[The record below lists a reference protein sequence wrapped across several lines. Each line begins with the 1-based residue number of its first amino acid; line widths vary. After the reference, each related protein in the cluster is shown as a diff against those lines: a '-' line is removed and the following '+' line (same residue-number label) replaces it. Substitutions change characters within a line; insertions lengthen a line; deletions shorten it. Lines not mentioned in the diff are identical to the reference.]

1 MRARA
6 KTEDRR
12 RRGLSDA
19 SITSLAKRSDRRRG
33 KGGGVFLSLESSA
46 RAKGRR
52 LPSPIETSRQSH
64 TFQSGGERIVDENRR
79 PPPKKRNTERR
90 ALKPKSN
97 RRDDD
102 DRRSHLFL
110 FLFLSR
116 SKGAS
121 SSFVRSRRARVTI
134 DTRDSSRPKMM
145 MKSPSSSSSSQGKKG
160 ESIKVTTL

>member
-79 PPPKKRNTERR
+79 PPPKKRNTER